1 MSNLLSVVVRPCS
14 CGGKLC
20 FDQTI
25 TIDDINS
32 ELFVGGI
39 FSFSGTP
46 GNPKPIA
53 YGCYE
58 VRRLNLADSQA
69 NAVIVSEYTDCA
81 TCLVEASNA
90 LRFDICSGEKNTVYL
105 PKTSFSPLPTVGDV
119 FFLDVYIDNFKGGY
133 ARITSCF
140 TFVGFVFI
148 GPKLLNDYGLVSATP
163 YVDCPTCLSGSPII
177 NVVRECVSGDIY
189 YIPFP
194 SNLYSDHL
202 VTFTGL
208 DGITQFCG
216 IVKEEVVNVVITG
229 LLVADL
235 GIIEKTTNDCNTC
248 LTNVAEKK
256 KLINCLDSED
266 IIIAWASQ
274 LFEAGDVTN
283 ISINNSCYL
292 ISPDPVDP
300 EEPVTVPEFADFDP
314 HQQCENCF
322 ECHGLTYDFSSCT
335 ESVFG
340 KINSY
345 EYIPIGD
352 SFYHP
357 ISGICCTVTNIRT
370 DMDGDF
376 NFYSLKSY
384 SGCSDCNE
392 VSYEVFTV
400 IGCDIPVTGLV
411 VAEAGQYLIGDFV
424 RSHWGNSNFL
434 CFEIDGTYTIG
445 DLAEDFIFET
455 ENEPSFSSC
464 TECTLGA
471 TVGLTLINCNTRVES
486 YVNVSLDA
494 WSTIFGLNSLPNP
507 SVCDAQGNCYVVVNS
522 CPIDNVYEEFTPT
535 NFYFD
540 CTLCRV
546 DNPGLAPR
554 SANVETLVCVT
565 CCPCDGTSGSTFSV
579 VPPHPVWTDGYG
591 TPVTQLNMITLGG
604 INGLNG

>member
-1 MSNLLSVVVRPCS
+1 MSNLLSVAVRPCF
-14 CGGKLC
+14 CGGRLC

-32 ELFVGGI
+32 ELFIGGV
-39 FSFSGTP
+39 FTFSGTP
-46 GNPKPIA
+46 NNPKPIA
-53 YGCYE
+53 FGCYE
-58 VRRLNLADSQA
+58 VRRLNPADSQA
-69 NAVIVSEYTDCA
+69 NAVIVSEYTDCG

-90 LRFDICSGEKNTVYL
+90 LQFDACSGEKNRVYL

-119 FFLDVYIDNFKGGY
+119 FFLDVYINNFEGGY

-140 TFVGFVFI
+140 TFTGFVTI
-148 GPKLLNDYGLVSATP
+148 DPNILDEYGLASATP

-177 NVVRECVSGDIY
+177 YLVIECLSNDHY
-189 YIPFP
+189 YIAFP
-194 SNLYSDHL
+194 SNSYLDHL

-216 IVKEEVVNVVITG
+216 GVDEEITGEPITG
-229 LLVADL
+229 LFVTDL
-235 GIIEKTTNDCNTC
+235 GILVKPGNDCATC

-256 KLINCLDSED
+256 KLINCLDDQD
-266 IIIAWASQ
+266 ILIAWASQ

-283 ISINNSCYL
+283 ISINNSCYI

-314 HQQCENCF
+314 HAGCENCF
-322 ECHGLTYDFSSCT
+322 ECHGITLDFSSCT

-340 KINSY
+340 SVNSF
-345 EYIPIGD
+345 EYVPIGD

-392 VSYEVFTV
+392 VSYEVFTAT
-400 IGCDIPVTGLV
+400 GCDIPVTGLV
-411 VAEAGQYLIGDFV
+411 VAEDGQYSIGDFV

-434 CFEIDGTYTIG
+434 CFQIDGTYTVG

-455 ENEPSFSSC
+455 ENDPSFSSC

-486 YVNVSLDA
+486 YVNVSLET
-494 WSTIFGLNSLPNP
+494 WSTISGLNSLPNP

-540 CTLCRV
+540 CTLCRT
-546 DNPGLAPR
+546 DNPDIQPR
-554 SANVETLVCVT
+554 SAGTEYFECVI
-565 CCPCDGTSGSTFSV
+565 CCDCGATGGTVTQV
-579 VPPHPVWTDGYG
+579 APPHPVWSDGYG
-591 TPVTQLNMITLGG
+591 TPVTQMGSVTLGG
-604 INGLNG
+604 MFGLNN

>member
-1 MSNLLSVVVRPCS
+1 MSNLLSVAVRPCF

-32 ELFVGGI
+32 ELFIGGV
-39 FSFSGTP
+39 FTFSGTP
-46 GNPKPIA
+46 NNPKPIA
-53 YGCYE
+53 FGCYE
-58 VRRLNLADSQA
+58 VRRLKPTDSQA

-90 LRFDICSGEKNTVYL
+90 LQFDSCSGERNTVYL
-105 PKTSFSPLPTVGDV
+105 PKTSFSPPPTVGDV
-119 FFLDVYIDNFKGGY
+119 FFLDVYIDDREGGF

-140 TFVGFVFI
+140 TFVGFVI
-148 GPKLLNDYGLVSATP
+148 INPTVLTNYGLNSSTP
-163 YVDCPTCLSGSPII
+163 YSDCQTCLSESPII
-177 NVVRECVSGDIY
+177 YAVTECVSNNVY
-189 YIPFP
+189 YVALP
-194 SNLYSDHL
+194 SNSYKDHL
-202 VTFTGL
+202 ITFTGL

-216 IVKEEVVNVVITG
+216 IAKEIVDQPATG
-229 LLVADL
+229 LFVTDL
-235 GIIEKTTNDCNTC
+235 GIAKKETNDCDTC
-248 LTNVAEKK
+248 LANVAEKK
-256 KLINCLDSED
+256 KLVNCLDSED
-266 IIIAWASQ
+266 ILIAWASQ

-283 ISINNSCYL
+283 ISINNSCYI

-314 HQQCENCF
+314 HTGCENCF
-322 ECHGLTYDFSSCT
+322 ECHGITLDFSGCT
-335 ESVFG
+335 ENSFG
-340 KINSY
+340 KINSF
-345 EYIPIGD
+345 EYVPIGG

-357 ISGICCTVTNIRT
+357 ISGMCCTVTNIRT

-384 SGCSDCNE
+384 SGCSDCDE
-392 VSYEVFTV
+392 VSYEVFTA

-411 VAEAGQYLIGDFV
+411 VAEAGQYSVGDFV
-424 RSHWGNSNFL
+424 RSHWGNSDFL
-434 CFEIDGTYTIG
+434 CFEIDGTYTVG
-445 DLAEDFIFET
+445 ALVEDYIFET
-455 ENEPSFSSC
+455 ENQPSFTSC

-471 TVGLTLINCNTRVES
+471 TVGLTLINCRTLVES
-486 YVNVSLDA
+486 YVNVSLET

-546 DNPGLAPR
+546 DNPNFQAR
-554 SANVETLVCVT
+554 SAGTEYFECVI
-565 CCPCDGTSGSTFSV
+565 CCDCGATGGTVTQV
-579 VPPHPVWTDGYG
+579 APPHPVWSDGYG
-591 TPVTQLNMITLGG
+591 TPVTQMGSVTLGG
-604 INGLNG
+604 MFGLNN